1 MRRNKMKELIK
12 ITEQN
17 GVQAVSA
24 RELHKFLEVGKDFS
38 NWIKDRINKY
48 DFVEGIDFEVFAN
61 SGENPNGGR
70 PLIEYALTLDTAK
83 EIAMVEGNE
92 RGKQARRY
100 FIEVEK
106 KYKARQLSP
115 AEFLLQQ
122 AQMLVEQERKLQQVQ
137 QQVNTIEAKLT
148 TRPEYFSVAGYAA
161 LHKIDCGRQLAS
173 SLGRKATKI
182 CKERNIPTDNITDP
196 RFGYVKTYPAHVLNE
211 VFNLPITK
219 I

>member
-1 MRRNKMKELIK
+1 MKELIK

-137 QQVNTIEAKLT
+137 QQVNNIEAKLT

>member
-1 MRRNKMKELIK
+1 MKELIK

-24 RELHKFLEVGKDFS
+24 RELHKFLESKERFS
-38 NWIKDRINKY
+38 EWFKRMISY
-48 DFVEGIDFEVFAN
+48 GFVENEDFTSVVFPTLVN
-61 SGENPNGGR
+61 NGAQR
-70 PLIEYALTLDTAK
+70 DLDDFALTLDTAK
-83 EIAMVEGNE
+83 EIAMLQRNE
-92 RGKQARRY
+92 KGQQARRY

-106 KYKARQLSP
+106 RYKARTLSP

-137 QQVNTIEAKLT
+137 QQVNNIEAKLT

-182 CKERNIPTDNITDP
+182 CKQRNIPMDNITDP

>member
-1 MRRNKMKELIK
+1 MKELIK

>member
-1 MRRNKMKELIK
+1 MTELIK

-182 CKERNIPTDNITDP
+182 CKQRNIPMDNITDP

>member
-1 MRRNKMKELIK
+1 MKELIK

-122 AQMLVEQERKLQQVQ
+122 AQMLVEQERKIQQVQ

>member
-1 MRRNKMKELIK
+1 MKELIK

-106 KYKARQLSP
+106 RYKARQLSP

-122 AQMLVEQERKLQQVQ
+122 AQILLEQERKLCQVQ
-137 QQVNTIEAKLT
+137 QQVNVIEAKLT

-182 CKERNIPTDNITDP
+182 CKQRNIPMDNITDP